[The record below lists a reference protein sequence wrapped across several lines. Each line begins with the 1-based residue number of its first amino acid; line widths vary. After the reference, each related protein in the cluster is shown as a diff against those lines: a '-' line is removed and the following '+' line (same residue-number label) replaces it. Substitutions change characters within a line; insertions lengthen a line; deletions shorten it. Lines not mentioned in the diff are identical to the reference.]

1 MSKIETAIAEFITE
15 HRVNL
20 AQERELVSRHEAH
33 CERLE
38 EVIAQLEELQ
48 AIAAQEAATPKAK
61 AHAKA

>member
-1 MSKIETAIAEFITE
+1 MTKTETAITELLME
-15 HRVNL
+15 HRHNL

-48 AIAAQEAATPKAK
+48 AVAAQEAAGSKPKA
-61 AHAKA
+61 AR